1 MVTSHSRHT
10 HSPPAPR
17 ALSSAGTIVTPQVQ
31 IGGSSSLSR
40 WSSLTDGEYTSA
52 PDRCRNTLWTRRVSA

>member
-1 MVTSHSRHT
+1 M
-10 HSPPAPR
+10 
-17 ALSSAGTIVTPQVQ
+17 VTPQVQ

-40 WSSLTDGEYTSA
+40 WSLLTDGEYTSA

>member
-1 MVTSHSRHT
+1 M
-10 HSPPAPR
+10 
-17 ALSSAGTIVTPQVQ
+17 VTPQVQ

-52 PDRCRNTLWTRRVSA
+52 PDRCRNIMWTRRVSA